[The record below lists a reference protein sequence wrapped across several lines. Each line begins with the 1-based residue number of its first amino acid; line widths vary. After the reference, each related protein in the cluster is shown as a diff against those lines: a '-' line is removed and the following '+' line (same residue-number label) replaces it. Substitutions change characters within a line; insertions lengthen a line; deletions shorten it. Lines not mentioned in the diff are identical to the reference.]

1 MVALMFPADLSEISS
16 ERFQQLLPKLLN
28 FTMKS
33 FRTKNREDY
42 RRSIRELDRI
52 KDYFSTRIEKAF
64 EEYIDPESKT
74 SGEVK
79 ISAIQI
85 LEYETRL
92 FIDQIRLFMR
102 IKRKGKKFLQ
112 YPIPATIN
120 FLFYFLEKKKILEE
134 ILEFYLQQQEID
146 FVEQVRFIRARIND
160 VYQTNQARLRM
171 TESERS
177 PYETYSKETEY

>member
-1 MVALMFPADLSEISS
+1 MFPADLSEISS
-16 ERFQQLLPKLLN
+16 EKFHQLLPKLLE

-42 RRSIRELDRI
+42 QRSMHELQRI
-52 KDYFSTRIEKAF
+52 ENYFSSRIEKAF
-64 EEYIDPESKT
+64 QDYINPDSNT

-102 IKRKGKKFLQ
+102 TKRKRNKFLQ
-112 YPIPATIN
+112 YPIPATIH

-134 ILEFYLQQQEID
+134 LLDYYLQQQEID
-146 FVEQVRFIRARIND
+146 FVDHIKFIRSQIHD
-160 VYQTNQARLRM
+160 VYHTNQAKLRM
-171 TESERS
+171 KHSERS
-177 PYETYSKETEY
+177 PCEVNSKKIKY